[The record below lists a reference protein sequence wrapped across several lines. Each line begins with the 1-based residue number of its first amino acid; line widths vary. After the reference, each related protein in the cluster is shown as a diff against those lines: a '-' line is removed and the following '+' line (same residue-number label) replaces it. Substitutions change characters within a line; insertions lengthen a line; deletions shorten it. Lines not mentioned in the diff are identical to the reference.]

1 MTRTVRVERPRPRW
15 GWSEVN
21 VDEMMQGARDALT
34 VRRVFGEPIERGEVT
49 VIPVAKALGTSGGG
63 SGQDAAGDG
72 GGGGGFVVR
81 VKPAGVYVI
90 EHGRARWVP
99 AVDPVRALLAGSL
112 TALVALGA
120 ARGLV
125 RARDDRTA
133 RVARALRLA
142 RSIARARARR

>member
-1 MTRTVRVERPRPRW
+1 MTTTVRVERPRPRW

-49 VIPVAKALGTSGGG
+49 VIPVAKALGASGGG

-81 VKPAGVYVI
+81 VKPVGVYVL
-90 EHGRARWVP
+90 EHGRVRWVP

-125 RARDDRTA
+125 RGSSQL
-133 RVARALRLA
+133 RV
-142 RSIARARARR
+142 